1 MYIAVLGLAA
11 AIVSEHT
18 FNVDFTSTYK
28 HTSSQVKVVKQSS
41 KGLKCK
47 CYFVCGFFELPLVTI
62 MIYLILTV
70 PQHIYKQT
78 T

>member
-28 HTSSQVKVVKQSS
+28 VKVVKQSS

-47 CYFVCGFFELPLVTI
+47 CYFVCGLFELPLVTI
-62 MIYLILTV
+62 YLMLTV